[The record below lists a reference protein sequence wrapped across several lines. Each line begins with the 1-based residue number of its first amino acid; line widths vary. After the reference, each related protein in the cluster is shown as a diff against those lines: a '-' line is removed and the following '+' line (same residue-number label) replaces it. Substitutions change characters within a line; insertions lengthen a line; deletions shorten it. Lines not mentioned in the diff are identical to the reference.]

1 MLFFL
6 NDGIQ
11 ENKSGIEHAQI
22 KRLKL
27 FKQFKQPAK
36 IVTRQY

>member
-11 ENKSGIEHAQI
+11 ENKSGIEHAQM
-22 KRLKL
+22 KRLQL
-27 FKQFKQPAK
+27 FKQFNDVWPE
-36 IVTRQY
+36 IP